1 MKLLIIIDRM
11 KGRGA
16 SPGYNLER
24 IHMEREIPLAHP
36 GEILEL
42 EFLNENGI
50 TPYALAKAID
60 VPATRISKIIHGE
73 RSITP
78 DTALRLGRYFDM
90 DPQFWLNLQA
100 HYDLENA
107 RQEISSMLEKIKPL
121 KAA

>member
-1 MKLLIIIDRM
+1 
-11 KGRGA
+11 
-16 SPGYNLER
+16 
-24 IHMEREIPLAHP
+24 MERQIPLSHP

-50 TPYALAKAID
+50 SQYALAKAIG
-60 VPATRISKIIHGE
+60 VPATRISKIIQGE
-73 RSITP
+73 RGITP

-90 DPQFWLNLQA
+90 DPQFWLNLQS

-107 RQEISSMLEKIKPL
+107 RQEISSTLEKIKPL

>member
-1 MKLLIIIDRM
+1 
-11 KGRGA
+11 
-16 SPGYNLER
+16 
-24 IHMEREIPLAHP
+24 MERQIPLSHP

-107 RQEISSMLEKIKPL
+107 RQEISSTLDKIKPL

>member
-1 MKLLIIIDRM
+1 
-11 KGRGA
+11 
-16 SPGYNLER
+16 
-24 IHMEREIPLAHP
+24 MEREIPLAHP

>member
-1 MKLLIIIDRM
+1 
-11 KGRGA
+11 
-16 SPGYNLER
+16 
-24 IHMEREIPLAHP
+24 MERQIPLSHP

-107 RQEISSMLEKIKPL
+107 RHEISSTLEKIKPL

>member
-1 MKLLIIIDRM
+1 
-11 KGRGA
+11 
-16 SPGYNLER
+16 
-24 IHMEREIPLAHP
+24 MEREIPLAHP

-107 RQEISSMLEKIKPL
+107 RQEISSTLDKIKPL